1 MHRPK
6 KRGFPLF
13 FSLLSILCCIV
24 YRIVVCC
31 LSFYVCAILIVVPH
45 VLGIDVERNVV
56 VLVLLGEGE
65 ALEDIH
71 TVCDGDGNE
80 DAEEDGGGVGLT
92 VTTEEALHDALVVK
106 LTLMQVGAEHVGR
119 AVVKGDVE
127 EVKGHL
133 VLVDPNDAEES
144 LVRQQLE
151 VLADVVAGGLTV
163 KEFAVTDMHR
173 GGSEAC
179 GARTLFGALIE
190 REAETA
196 VGALTAGNVA
206 HLLATVVLLTL
217 HVLQPAGL
225 GAVLEAVE
233 AAVAILRARIAAML
247 GIVAPVDT
255 LEELEVGAAHLAVEV
270 MGSGGLRGLRGLHG

>member
-1 MHRPK
+1 M
-6 KRGFPLF
+6 
-13 FSLLSILCCIV
+13 LCGA
-24 YRIVVCC
+24 YG
-31 LSFYVCAILIVVPH
+31 ALIVVPH

-71 TVCDGDGNE
+71 PIRDGDADE
-80 DAEEDGGGVGLT
+80 DADEDGGGVGLT
-92 VTTEEALHDALVVK
+92 VATEEALHDALVVK
-106 LTLMQVGAEHVGR
+106 LTLVQVGAEHVGR

-151 VLADVVAGGLTV
+151 VLADVVAGGLPV
-163 KEFAVTDMHR
+163 KEFALADMHR

-179 GARTLFGALIE
+179 GAGILFGALIE

-196 VGALTAGNVA
+196 VRALTAGNVA

-217 HVLQPAGL
+217 HVLQRAGL
-225 GAVLEAVE
+225 CAVLEAVE
-233 AAVAILRARIAAML
+233 AAVAILRARNAAFL

-270 MGSGGLRGLRGLHG
+270 MGSTRSGSGNGGLRGLRGLHG